1 MAQADVIICEHCD
14 AVYRSADAAHRT
26 RLVCSRCHCPLS
38 THPPLQ
44 LDTVLALTLT
54 AVMLFVIANVFP
66 IIKLELGSE
75 HTEASLFGAIVATWE
90 SGVPLVA
97 LLAAATTLV
106 FPLALMLLTL
116 YVMWPLRHGRRP
128 RGFVAAM
135 HALRWTRPW
144 SMIEVFM
151 LSVLVA
157 VVKLGDSATVIIGP
171 GLWAVAGLT
180 ILLTLLSTLD
190 LHALWSQGDAVAEP

>member
-44 LDTVLALTLT
+44 LDAVLALTLT

-116 YVMWPLRHGRRP
+116 YVMWPRRHGRRP

-180 ILLTLLSTLD
+180 ILLSLLSTLD
-190 LHALWSQGDAVAEP
+190 LHALWSQGDAVAAP